1 MSRGLATASSHR
13 QTLGDPRQHPPR
25 TTHVRLARTGCRSQA
40 LESILSNL
48 ISVGKQGG
56 YLGNNVPLTI
66 YLDVPRGEATQPE
79 EVVRIANSFEW
90 PHGPKSVAQLVE
102 KAELHLQT
110 LVPPESPGGTL
121 AHPTHSAAVS
131 ILEARRGLIA
141 SPQRALEG

>member
-1 MSRGLATASSHR
+1 M
-13 QTLGDPRQHPPR
+13 
-25 TTHVRLARTGCRSQA
+25 
-40 LESILSNL
+40 
-48 ISVGKQGG
+48 GKQGG

-102 KAELHLQT
+102 SALLHLQT

-121 AHPTHSAAVS
+121 AHPTHGAAVS
-131 ILEARRGLIA
+131 ILEARRGLSSA
-141 SPQRALEG
+141 GFRRLTRSSGCCHAGLEQLHVARSPTRPCRRRVRIRVSCVHAEDGHGEVRLGRLY